1 MNTNLHLDY
10 DALNTLKEI
19 MEDDFVLLVETFIQ
33 DSGNRLHILQGL
45 IGTSDYD
52 AVRRAAH
59 SFKGSCSNI
68 GALRLASLCSAVE
81 RKGLA
86 GSLES
91 IKEDI
96 MFIEEEFTLVHKM
109 LLDYL
114 H

>member
-1 MNTNLHLDY
+1 MTTNLHLDY

-19 MEDDFVLLVETFIQ
+19 MEDDFLFLIETFIQ
-33 DSGNRLHILQGL
+33 DSGARLQTLREL
-45 IGTSDYD
+45 AESTDFD
-52 AVRRAAH
+52 AIRRAAH

-68 GALRLASLCSAVE
+68 GALKLAALCAAVE

-86 GSLES
+86 GDAEAL
-91 IKEDI
+91 KDDLAG
-96 MFIEEEFTLVHKM
+96 IEEEFTLIHKM

>member
-1 MNTNLHLDY
+1 MNTPVHLDY

-33 DSGNRLHILQGL
+33 DSGNRLQVLHGL

-52 AVRRAAH
+52 AIRRAAH

-68 GALRLASLCSAVE
+68 GALRLAALCAAVE

-86 GSLES
+86 GSLDS
-91 IKEDI
+91 IQEDI
-96 MFIEEEFTLVHKM
+96 TSIEEEFTLIHKM
-109 LLDYL
+109 LQDYL

>member
-1 MNTNLHLDY
+1 MTTNLHLDY

-33 DSGNRLHILQGL
+33 DSSLRLQTLHDLMGS
-45 IGTSDYD
+45 SDYD
-52 AVRRAAH
+52 AIRRAAH

-68 GALRLASLCSAVE
+68 GALRLTSLCSAVE
-81 RKGLA
+81 RKGFA
-86 GSLES
+86 GSAEAMN
-91 IKEDI
+91 EDI
-96 MFIEEEFTLVHKM
+96 ALIEEEFTLIHKM